1 MNRNRLAT
9 MTDPDT
15 PDAPPARATSQV
27 NAGRAVAVIV
37 VFLVAMV
44 LLLGPAGRADRHAAP
59 TVASTTTTTL
69 YERPVVPSAT
79 RVQVANGTTVAG
91 QAAAYSHTLQTR
103 GWDVVPPVQGPP
115 WDRSLVFYAP
125 TYEPAAKQIAGELGL
140 AADRVVSGVAVSGVT
155 GAAGNDI
162 VVVIGPDLAHS

>member
-9 MTDPDT
+9 MPDDDT
-15 PDAPPARATSQV
+15 RDAPRARATSQV
-27 NAGRAVAVIV
+27 HAGRAAAVIV
-37 VFLVAMV
+37 IFLVAMV
-44 LLLGPAGRADRHAAP
+44 LLLGPAGRANRHAGP

-79 RVQVANGTTVAG
+79 RVQVANGTTVPG
-91 QAAAYSHTLQTR
+91 QAAAYSHTLQIQ
-103 GWDVVPPVQGPP
+103 GWDVVPPLQAPS

-125 TYEPAAKQIAGELGL
+125 TYLPAGKQIAKELGL
-140 AADRVVSGVAVSGVT
+140 APDRVVANVKTSGVA
-155 GAAGNDI
+155 GAASNDI